1 MVGLPGPPAAVVA
14 VIGMMLFVFADGAP
28 LSFKTKLGVAQGVS
42 VSNSHHVGTWSACKQ
57 LVRA

>member
-1 MVGLPGPPAAVVA
+1 MVGLPGLPAAVVA

-28 LSFKTKLGVAQGVS
+28 LFFTKLGVAQGVS
-42 VSNSHHVGTWSACKQ
+42 VSNSHHVGTWCACMK